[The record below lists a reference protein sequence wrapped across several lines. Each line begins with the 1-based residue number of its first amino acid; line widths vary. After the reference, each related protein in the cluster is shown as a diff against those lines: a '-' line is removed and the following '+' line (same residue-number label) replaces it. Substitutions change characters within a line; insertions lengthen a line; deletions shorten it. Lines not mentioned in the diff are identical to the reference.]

1 MKVFEC
7 HKHHNYTD
15 EYVIVPTIPENDL
28 QVTIRMPTKLKQA
41 ADSDAQRLQISTMEW
56 IRRAMKEKL
65 AQSTPSD
72 ETSVESLRDEII
84 ELRGRISLIEQK
96 YSLLILAVGEK
107 ETEYRHKKTES
118 GIPDTDKP

>member
-1 MKVFEC
+1 MKFFEC
-7 HKHHNYTD
+7 QKHHNYTD
-15 EYVIVPTIPENDL
+15 EYIIVPTIPENDL

-96 YSLLILAVGEK
+96 YSLLTLAVGEK
-107 ETEYRHKKTES
+107 ETE
-118 GIPDTDKP
+118 